1 MSRIEDK
8 IKEIQDE
15 SEATRDDPYPEGA
28 VGTQPN
34 LAGSVVQSVRLPAAE
49 FAKIEQIAREADL
62 PVSALIRGWVLNTLA
77 ARENATL
84 KDAVNR
90 LISDADEL
98 RRFIDH
104 DGAA

>member
-8 IKEIQDE
+8 IKQIQAE
-15 SEATRDDPYPEGA
+15 SEATKDDAYPEGTNF
-28 VGTQPN
+28 TQPN

-49 FAKIEQIAREADL
+49 FAKIEQIARDADL
-62 PVSALIRGWVLNTLA
+62 PVSALIRGWVLNSLA

-98 RRFIDH
+98 RRFIDS
-104 DGAA
+104 DPAA

>member
-1 MSRIEDK
+1 MSKIEDK

-15 SEATRDDPYPEGA
+15 SEATRDDPYPENT
-28 VGTQPN
+28 VVTRPN

-49 FAKIEQIAREADL
+49 YAQVEQLARDADV
-62 PVSALIRGWVLNTLA
+62 PVSAMIRGLVLSGLA
-77 ARENATL
+77 ARKNATL
-84 KDAVNR
+84 KDAINR
-90 LISDADEL
+90 LIADADDL